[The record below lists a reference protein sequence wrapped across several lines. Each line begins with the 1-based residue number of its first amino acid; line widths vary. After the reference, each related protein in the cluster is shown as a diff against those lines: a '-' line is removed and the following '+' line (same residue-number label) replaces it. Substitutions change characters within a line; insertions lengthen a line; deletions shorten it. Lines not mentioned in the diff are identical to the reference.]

1 VDITVSPLFVPAV
14 ANLPLE
20 IVERKGVGHPDTI
33 CDALAENLSAALSRF
48 HLERF
53 GAILH
58 HNVDTALLRGGAARP
73 MFGGGEILEPIEIY
87 LTGRATESWRGVAVP
102 IEEIAIEGSRRWLRR
117 HLRFVDPE
125 RHVRLI
131 SRIRPTSPDL
141 AALFLR
147 HADDGS
153 ALAND
158 TSFGVGFAPLDDL
171 ERIVL
176 AVERHLNSQAVKH
189 AHPEIGE
196 DIKVMGERRRDSI
209 ALTVACAMVG
219 RHVRD
224 MDDYRAAKAR
234 VEALALEVARPRT
247 RLPVH
252 VQVNTADGDT
262 PESVYLTVTGLSAEA
277 GDDGQV
283 GRGNRVN
290 GLITPYRPM
299 TLEAAAGKNPIT
311 HVGKLYGV
319 MADRVARAVVEQVPG
334 VEEAYCYLLSCIGR
348 PIAQPRVFD
357 LKVRC
362 TRPGD
367 LDTLSPRIAE
377 VARTTFADIGALWRE
392 AVDGTLRVW

>member
-1 VDITVSPLFVPAV
+1 VDVTVSPLFVPAV
-14 ANLPLE
+14 AQLPLE

-53 GAILH
+53 GVILH
-58 HNVDTALLRGGAARP
+58 HNVDKALLRGGAARP
-73 MFGGGEILEPIEIY
+73 AFGGGEILEPIEIY
-87 LTGRATESWRGVAVP
+87 LTGRATHSCSGVAVP
-102 IEEIAIEGSRRWLRR
+102 IEELAVEGSGEWLKR
-117 HLRFVDPE
+117 HLRFLDPE
-125 RHVRLI
+125 RHVRVI

-147 HADDGS
+147 QADDGG

-171 ERIVL
+171 EGIVL
-176 AVERHLNSQAVKH
+176 AVERHLNSQAVKR
-189 AHPEIGE
+189 AHPQIGE
-196 DIKVMGERRRDSI
+196 DIKVMGERRRDGI
-209 ALTVACAMVG
+209 VLTVACAMVG
-219 RHVRD
+219 RHIRD
-224 MDDYRAAKAR
+224 MDAYRAAKAR
-234 VEALALEVARPRT
+234 VEALALEAARPRT
-247 RLPVH
+247 RLPVR

-262 PESVYLTVTGLSAEA
+262 PDSIYLTVTGLSAEA

-299 TLEAAAGKNPIT
+299 TLEAAAGKNPVT

-319 MADRVARAVVEQVPG
+319 MAERVAQAVVEQVPG
-334 VEEAYCYLLSCIGR
+334 VEEVYCYLLSCIGR

-357 LKVRC
+357 LKVRLAQP
-362 TRPGD
+362 RD
-367 LDTLSPRIAE
+367 LDTLMPRIAE
-377 VARTTFADIGALWRE
+377 VAHATFGGIGAIWRE
-392 AVDGTLRVW
+392 AVEGTLQVW

>member
-1 VDITVSPLFVPAV
+1 VPAV
-14 ANLPLE
+14 AHLPLE

-53 GAILH
+53 GVILH
-58 HNVDTALLRGGAARP
+58 HNVDKALLRGGAARP
-73 MFGGGEILEPIEIY
+73 RFGGGEILEPIEIY
-87 LTGRATESWRGVAVP
+87 LTGRATESCRGVAVP
-102 IEEIAIEGSRRWLRR
+102 IEELAVESSRQWLRD
-117 HLRFVDPE
+117 HLRFIDPE

-131 SRIRPTSPDL
+131 PRIRPTSPDL
-141 AALFLR
+141 SALFLR
-147 HADDGS
+147 QAEDGG

-158 TSFGVGFAPLDDL
+158 TSFGVGYAPLDDL

-176 AVERHLNSQAVKH
+176 AVERHLNSRPVKQ

-196 DIKVMGERRRDSI
+196 DIKVMGERRHDGI

-219 RHVRD
+219 LHVRD
-224 MDDYRAAKAR
+224 MEAYLAAKAR
-234 VEALALEVARPRT
+234 VAALALEATQPHT
-247 RLPVH
+247 RLPVR

-262 PESVYLTVTGLSAEA
+262 PDSIYLTVTGLSAEA

-319 MADRVARAVVEQVPG
+319 MADRIAQAVVGQVPG
-334 VEEAYCYLLSCIGR
+334 VEEVYCYLLSRIGR

-357 LKVRC
+357 LKVRLAQ
-362 TRPGD
+362 PGD
-367 LDTLSPRIAE
+367 LDALAPRIAE
-377 VARTTFADIGALWRE
+377 VARATFGGIGAIWRE
-392 AVDGTLRVW
+392 AVEGRLRVW

>member
-1 VDITVSPLFVPAV
+1 LEVTVSPLFVPAV
-14 ANLPLE
+14 AHLPLE

-53 GAILH
+53 GVILH
-58 HNVDTALLRGGAARP
+58 HNVDKALLRGGAARP
-73 MFGGGEILEPIEIY
+73 RFGGGEILEPIEIY
-87 LTGRATESWRGVAVP
+87 LTGRATESCGGVAVP
-102 IEEIAIEGSRRWLRR
+102 IEELAVESSRQWLRH
-117 HLRFVDPE
+117 HLRFIDPE

-131 SRIRPTSPDL
+131 PRIRPTSPDL
-141 AALFLR
+141 SALFLR
-147 HADDGS
+147 QAEDGG

-158 TSFGVGFAPLDDL
+158 TSFGVGYAPLDDL

-176 AVERHLNSQAVKH
+176 AVERHLNSRPVKQ

-196 DIKVMGERRRDSI
+196 DIKVMGERRHDGI

-219 RHVRD
+219 LHVRD
-224 MDDYRAAKAR
+224 MEAYLAAKAR
-234 VEALALEVARPRT
+234 VAALALEATQPHT
-247 RLPVH
+247 RLPVR

-262 PESVYLTVTGLSAEA
+262 PDSIYLTVTGLSAEA

-319 MADRVARAVVEQVPG
+319 MADRIAQAVVGQVPG
-334 VEEAYCYLLSCIGR
+334 VEEVYCYLLSRIGR

-357 LKVRC
+357 LKVRLAQ
-362 TRPGD
+362 PGD
-367 LDTLSPRIAE
+367 LDALAPRIAE
-377 VARTTFADIGALWRE
+377 VARATFGGIGAIWRE
-392 AVDGTLRVW
+392 AVEGRLRVW